1 MRIWFMLAVFWIN
14 GANSVFHS
22 LTYWA
27 TASSQVHH
35 FPEYVEVGLVDGV
48 ELIYYDNNSRRVKPK
63 QDWMTRLIDDDPE
76 YLERETQR
84 CMIDQQTCKTL
95 IKVFKGRFNQIG
107 GVHTLQVMH
116 GCEWDDETGEVRGYY
131 QYAYDGEDF
140 IALDLKTLTWIAAKP
155 QAVITKLQWDNNE
168 SRNRYLQSSL
178 SERCPELLKQFLHYG
193 KSSLL
198 KTELPSV
205 SLLQKTPSS
214 PIICLATGF
223 YPPRAILFWTKDG
236 EELLDDVNIGEVLP
250 NPDGTYQMMAELKL
264 SDPSEDWERFTCVFQ
279 LAGVK
284 EDLPTN
290 LDKEAILTNRK
301 LEDQTVLIAV
311 SVAAVVV
318 VLLITAA
325 AVIGVVK
332 RRRAG
337 RKPITDSN
345 SSEEALN
352 LLIPLI
358 EAPAHGESLRN
369 ILKETR
375 EEKLL

>member
-1 MRIWFMLAVFWIN
+1 MRLVIIFALYGFH
-14 GANSVFHS
+14 GAI
-22 LTYWA
+22 A
-27 TASSQVHH
+27 
-35 FPEYVEVGLVDGV
+35 
-48 ELIYYDNNSRRVKPK
+48 
-63 QDWMTRLIDDDPE
+63 
-76 YLERETQR
+76 
-84 CMIDQQTCKTL
+84 
-95 IKVFKGRFNQIG
+95 

>member
-14 GANSVFHS
+14 SANSVFHS
-22 LTYWA
+22 LTYQA
-27 TASSQVHH
+27 TASSGVHH
-35 FPEYVEVGLVDGV
+35 FPEYVEVGLVDNVVFIHYDSIRWRV
-48 ELIYYDNNSRRVKPK
+48 EPK
-63 QDWMTRLIDDDPE
+63 QDWMTRFTDDDPE
-76 YLERETQR
+76 YLDRETLR
-84 CMIDQQTCKTL
+84 CVKDQQTCKML
-95 IKVFKGRFNQIG
+95 IEVLKGRFNQTG
-107 GVHTLQVMH
+107 GVHTLQVTH
-116 GCEWDDETGEVRGYY
+116 GCQWDDETGEVRGHY

-140 IALDLKTLTWIAAKP
+140 IVLDLKTLTWIATKP
-155 QAVITKLQWDNNE
+155 QAVITKHQWDNNE
-168 SRNRYLQSSL
+168 SHNRYLQSYL
-178 SERCPELLKQFLHYG
+178 SERCPELLKQFLQYG

-214 PIICLATGF
+214 PIVCHATGF

-236 EELLDDVNIGEVLP
+236 EELHEDVDIGEVLP
-250 NPDGTYQMMAELKL
+250 NPDGTFQMRAQLKL
-264 SDPSEDWERFTCVFQ
+264 SDPFEAWERFTCVFQ

-284 EDLPTN
+284 EDLLTN

-301 LEDQTVLIAV
+301 LEDQTIPIAV
-311 SVAAVVV
+311 SVAAVV
-318 VLLITAA
+318 LLITAA
-325 AVIGVVK
+325 GFGVVM

-337 RKPITDSN
+337 RKPTTDSN

-352 LLIPLI
+352 LLNPLI

-369 ILKETR
+369 ILKESR